1 MSVNITPSF
10 KFRNITNY
18 IVEPVGEPVVTQP
31 ANYSIDFSPQA
42 SCMDEAP
49 DDGKQYGRQNKSWT
63 EVPEIP
69 EIPTKTSDLTNDS
82 GFITEETDPVY
93 ASEKSILA
101 LKTDLTK
108 ESLTGL
114 KITDNPEF
122 ADELITG
129 LKSDANGGDIPA
141 ATYTWFKGIFPSL
154 VDGSVKS
161 YIIGL
166 LTVVKDLATRVG
178 LLEDKYILKY
188 VVPVDTAAIDLTT
201 DRYGNAFN
209 FVEGDEIEIVIK
221 AVNFDTNNRI
231 NIKINNNANAIY
243 YWYTSASPFACI
255 PTIVSYSYTQNSTT
269 YLSIIGNEV
278 IFSSFSKYLYNT
290 THSYSVVGGYT
301 NGLNAQS
308 ISSINLVRSASD
320 SLIKSGTIIIIKK
333 K

>member
-1 MSVNITPSF
+1 MIEVPITVKPNKVNITVVDNRAIVTITPKNIVVSVNINH
-10 KFRNITNY
+10 NITISQVN
-18 IVEPVGEPVVTQP
+18 
-31 ANYSIDFSPQA
+31 AAIDAKIS
-42 SCMDEAP
+42 
-49 DDGKQYGRQNKSWT
+49 
-63 EVPEIP
+63 EI

-82 GFITEETDPVY
+82 GFISTETDPVY
-93 ASEKSILA
+93 NSEKSTLA
-101 LKTDLTK
+101 LKTDLIK

-114 KITDNPEF
+114 TLADSPEF
-122 ADELITG
+122 ADTQITP
-129 LKSDANGGDIPA
+129 LATE
-141 ATYTWFKGIFPSL
+141 ATYTPTVWSYL
-154 VDGSVKS
+154 VNLFTTVPKSVKEH
-161 YIIGL
+161 IVKIWG
-166 LTVVKDLATRVG
+166 VVNNLAVRIG

-188 VVPVDTAAIDLTT
+188 VVPVDTTAINLTT

-243 YWYTSASPFACI
+243 YWYTSASPLAYI
-255 PTIVSYSYTQNSTT
+255 ATIISHSYTQNSKT

-290 THSYSVVGGYT
+290 THAYSVVGGYT
-301 NGLNAQS
+301 NGLNVQS